1 MTGLIWKDLLVLR
14 KQMKSYLIILALYLV
29 LAALGLF
36 PISVVSAT
44 LEIIL
49 LMLPLSAFTYDE
61 MSHWDRYAAALPVGR
76 RTMVAARYLFTL
88 GVALLAAVVGVIC
101 SLLFS
106 LFSSEPLGENLV
118 AVVVCLGIGLFY
130 ADLLLPLCYKL
141 GPERARPW
149 LYVVIFLPILLIVG
163 AYYLGAL
170 DALAALPDLALVILG
185 ILIPLLPLVGI
196 WVSYRLSCSFLEH
209 KQL

>member
-106 LFSSEPLGENLV
+106 LVSSEPLGENLV

-149 LYVVIFLPILLIVG
+149 LYVVIFLPILLVVG
-163 AYYLGAL
+163 AYYLGVL
-170 DALAALPDLALVILG
+170 DTLAALPDLALVILG

>member
-170 DALAALPDLALVILG
+170 DALAALPDLALVVLG
-185 ILIPLLPLVGI
+185 IFIPLLPLVGI

>member
-14 KQMKSYLIILALYLV
+14 KQLKSYLIILALYLV
-29 LAALGLF
+29 MAALGLF
-36 PISVVSAT
+36 PISVVSAV
-44 LEIIL
+44 LEIVL
-49 LMLPLSAFTYDE
+49 LMLPLSAFSYDE

-88 GVALLAAVVGVIC
+88 GVALLAAVVGLAC

-106 LFSSEPLGENLV
+106 LFSGEPVGENLV

-130 ADLLLPLCYKL
+130 ADILLPLCYKL

-149 LYVVIFLPILLIVG
+149 LYVVIFLPIVLILG

-170 DALAALPDLALVILG
+170 DALDALPDPVLVALG
-185 ILIPLLPLVGI
+185 ILIPLLPLAGI
-196 WVSYRLSCSFLEH
+196 WVSYRLSCSFLER
-209 KQL
+209 KEL